1 MKGKKPNYV
10 PLKLVSLRLDKDVYD
25 YLVKHYPTK
34 MQATI
39 RTVLRDYTK
48 LDINFDDNGE
58 QNDNDP
64 TNF

>member
-25 YLVKHYPTK
+25 YLVKHYPNK

-39 RTVLRDYTK
+39 RAVLKDFAN
-48 LDINFDDNGE
+48 LNGE
-58 QNDNDP
+58 LKNDND
-64 TNF
+64 TNND